1 MEVLCNNSTSE
12 SFKTTSEQASPSITL
27 ASVNNKD
34 GSIKKKKISTEYN
47 PISTLKPKKLKADR
61 STSLTSQNSF
71 IDVTPVTNEKSQET
85 DETREVFCICRR
97 SSDEDEG
104 DDDMMIECE
113 VCKDWLHGK

>member
-34 GSIKKKKISTEYN
+34 ESMKKIKFSTEHN
-47 PISTLKPKKLKADR
+47 RISTLKPKKLKADL
-61 STSLTSQNSF
+61 STSLTNQNSF
-71 IDVTPVTNEKSQET
+71 IDVMPVTNEKCQET

-97 SSDEDEG
+97 SSDDEE